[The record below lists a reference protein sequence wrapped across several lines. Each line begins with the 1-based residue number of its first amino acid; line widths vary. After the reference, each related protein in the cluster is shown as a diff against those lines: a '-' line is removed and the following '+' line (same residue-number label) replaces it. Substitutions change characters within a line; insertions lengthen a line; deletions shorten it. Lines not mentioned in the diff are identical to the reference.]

1 MSLQQK
7 VRECW
12 LLRKGS
18 SVDSD
23 ENEEELYAA
32 GNMVIWSRGSK
43 SHASH
48 VYKAF
53 TVGSPVV
60 QIPRLLAELREVG
73 VYSIAFEFSEGSPLS
88 GPSFSASSSRRS
100 LGPGPVPEGAV
111 FPPPRARQSRERR
124 KRILLVCEQD
134 VMEQTVCIVPRSCVN
149 GHSVTPKDLISPL
162 HFQEPLPTAFSM
174 LHPLDES
181 GVQTYRSV
189 RGCLCAIRL

>member
-7 VRECW
+7 ECW

-23 ENEEELYAA
+23 ENEELYAA

-60 QIPRLLAELREVG
+60 QIPWLLAELREVE

-100 LGPGPVPEGAV
+100 LGSGPVPEGAG
-111 FPPPRARQSRERR
+111 FPPPRARQSRKRR

-134 VMEQTVCIVPRSCVN
+134 VMEQTVYCPEELCEWAQCDTEGLNLPSTLSGLFEAACVQYVSDSTMKIVFFNCKPSIV
-149 GHSVTPKDLISPL
+149 I
-162 HFQEPLPTAFSM
+162 
-174 LHPLDES
+174 
-181 GVQTYRSV
+181 
-189 RGCLCAIRL
+189 